1 LLKINQNI
9 AKLIQN
15 SPDNMNDNRE
25 EAPMKKLISVVPFCL
40 LAVGCGGVNDDST
53 VVVDDAGY
61 AHHTMHYTMDSK
73 GQGYFPEKR
82 VATGKKVFIYDPKA
96 TSWAAY
102 DASGNLIKT
111 GSGSGGKDFCEDV
124 GRPCRTVTGSFNIY
138 SKKGEDC
145 KSSIYPVETNGGAK
159 MPYCMHFH
167 GGYSIHAAYEV
178 PNYNASHG
186 CIRVL
191 PSAAKWLNQ
200 SFLDVGSTVIVK
212 PY

>member
-1 LLKINQNI
+1 VKKQLLIV
-9 AKLIQN
+9 
-15 SPDNMNDNRE
+15 PV
-25 EAPMKKLISVVPFCL
+25 SVF
-40 LAVGCGGVNDDST
+40 LASCSSMDRSVA
-53 VVVDDAGY
+53 VVDDAGY
-61 AHHTMHYTMDSK
+61 THYTMSMESDKK
-73 GQGYFPEKR
+73 GSGYFPEKR
-82 VATGKKVFIYDPKA
+82 QATGKKVFIFDPKA
-96 TSWAAY
+96 TAWAAY
-102 DASGNLIKT
+102 DAQGNRVNT
-111 GSGSGGKDFCEDV
+111 GSASGGKDFCEDA
-124 GRPCRTVTGSFNIY
+124 GKPCRTVTGTYSVY

-145 KSSIYPVETNGGAK
+145 TSSIYPIETHGGAK

-200 SFLDVGSTVIVK
+200 NFVDVGTTVIVK